1 MEQRKGEEVS
11 WVGARG
17 VGGGVELVVERR
29 QRSLSED
36 LEAGS
41 AREQA
46 SP

>member
-1 MEQRKGEEVS
+1 
-11 WVGARG
+11 
-17 VGGGVELVVERR
+17 LVVERR